1 MQRYYNLK
9 GEQNKSKK
17 TAINLPIQKRCLTF
31 ALANQGYLGRVARQR
46 SAKPCTAVRI
56 RQVPQHR
63 RHCCLLF
70 VLFLST
76 SIKKSKKPHY
86 RKGACLHLQ
95 SYEEASLSQRCIP
108 LTKLSSLTN
117 FPSASY
123 SMKVPLQ
130 RSFSKVPSIRVPSGR
145 TTLPRPSLSPSL

>member
-17 TAINLPIQKRCLTF
+17 TAINLPIQKRYLTF

-70 VLFLST
+70 VLFLH
-76 SIKKSKKPHY
+76 IYQKKAKSPTTVKGLTFIFNHTKKPLY
-86 RKGACLHLQ
+86 
-95 SYEEASLSQRCIP
+95 LSV
-108 LTKLSSLTN
+108 
-117 FPSASY
+117 AY
-123 SMKVPLQ
+123 H
-130 RSFSKVPSIRVPSGR
+130 
-145 TTLPRPSLSPSL
+145 